1 MGLCLV
7 LAYVS
12 TRNCKL
18 ISILWSLSQI
28 SHRCLEYCVV
38 KDSETLFRLIE
49 NVYGSD
55 NNDCHWC
62 WRDTRWY
69 TAVSLLFLTCT
80 HLEIFVQDLKMQRC
94 KALSFLVT
102 FLPAVSKMAEFFS
115 FPSSFRQRQSISR
128 KGFCLCTLVPN
139 LGAQLY
145 FERNKQIYPNEV
157 SKEQNRTVW
166 VLDECL
172 GPICFTFRS
181 FGSGSTGLF
190 LAAPHVS
197 LSQFF
202 FWLGLGRMR
211 DVRKP
216 CQLAQKLP
224 WSAILMAKAAW
235 PREDESVGKSVGGS
249 GFAAQWSHSLCV
261 LRSYSGPQC
270 LLLPNEDNSCEE
282 L

>member
-1 MGLCLV
+1 MIAIDAGETHGGIRLWVCYSWHV
-7 LAYVS
+7 HIW
-12 TRNCKL
+12 K
-18 ISILWSLSQI
+18 IL
-28 SHRCLEYCVV
+28 
-38 KDSETLFRLIE
+38 SE
-49 NVYGSD
+49 
-55 NNDCHWC
+55 
-62 WRDTRWY
+62 
-69 TAVSLLFLTCT
+69 
-80 HLEIFVQDLKMQRC
+80 DLKMQRC
-94 KALSFLVT
+94 KAFSFLVT

-157 SKEQNRTVW
+157 SEEQNRTVC
-166 VLDECL
+166 VLDEWL

-197 LSQFF
+197 LSQFS

-224 WSAILMAKAAW
+224 WSACPDGKSSMTKRRW
-235 PREDESVGKSVGGS
+235 VTVGKSVGGS
-249 GFAAQWSHSLCV
+249 GFAAPWSHSLCV
-261 LRSYSGPQC
+261 LVSYSGPQC
-270 LLLPNEDNSCEE
+270 LLLQSEDNSCEE

>member
-1 MGLCLV
+1 MIAIDVGETHDGIRLWICYSWH
-7 LAYVS
+7 AHIW
-12 TRNCKL
+12 K
-18 ISILWSLSQI
+18 ILS
-28 SHRCLEYCVV
+28 
-38 KDSETLFRLIE
+38 K
-49 NVYGSD
+49 GP
-55 NNDCHWC
+55 
-62 WRDTRWY
+62 
-69 TAVSLLFLTCT
+69 
-80 HLEIFVQDLKMQRC
+80 KMQRF

-115 FPSSFRQRQSISR
+115 FPSFFRQRQNISR

-197 LSQFF
+197 LSQFS
-202 FWLGLGRMR
+202 FWLGLGRMK

-235 PREDESVGKSVGGS
+235 QRGDVTVGKGVGGS
-249 GFAAQWSHSLCV
+249 WFEAQWSHSLCV
-261 LRSYSGPQC
+261 LVSYSGPHC
-270 LLLPNEDNSCEE
+270 PLLQNEDSSCEE

>member
-1 MGLCLV
+1 MIAIGAGETHGGIWLWIRYSWHV
-7 LAYVS
+7 HIW
-12 TRNCKL
+12 K
-18 ISILWSLSQI
+18 IL
-28 SHRCLEYCVV
+28 
-38 KDSETLFRLIE
+38 SE
-49 NVYGSD
+49 
-55 NNDCHWC
+55 
-62 WRDTRWY
+62 
-69 TAVSLLFLTCT
+69 
-80 HLEIFVQDLKMQRC
+80 DLKMQRC
-94 KALSFLVT
+94 KAFSFLVT
-102 FLPAVSKMAEFFS
+102 FLPAVSKMAEFS

-197 LSQFF
+197 LSQFS
-202 FWLGLGRMR
+202 FWLGLGRMG

-216 CQLAQKLP
+216 CQLAQNLP
-224 WSAILMAKAAW
+224 WSAILTAKAAR
-235 PREDESVGKSVGGS
+235 PREDESRWVRAWVGLGLGLSDP
-249 GFAAQWSHSLCV
+249 AHCV
-261 LRSYSGPQC
+261 F
-270 LLLPNEDNSCEE
+270 
-282 L
+282 